1 MSPILIKRTKRPPAE
16 TKQRRWYHRLSPEA
30 RKARFARAKALRHE
44 RNPPRARVAACANE
58 QSQVENEAIDTTKDT
73 P

>member
-30 RKARFARAKALRHE
+30 RKARFARAKARRHE
-44 RNPPRARVAACANE
+44 RKPPRAPWVESPSRVESEAT
-58 QSQVENEAIDTTKDT
+58 SQPQEH